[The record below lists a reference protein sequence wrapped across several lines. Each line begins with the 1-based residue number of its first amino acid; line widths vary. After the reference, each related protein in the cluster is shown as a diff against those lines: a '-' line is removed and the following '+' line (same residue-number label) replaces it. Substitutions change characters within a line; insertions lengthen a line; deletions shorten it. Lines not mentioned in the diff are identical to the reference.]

1 MRARSAE
8 QANPR
13 SGLMQSS
20 LLGAYLTYITLSA
33 LTSEPTT
40 ADFSCSTIDS
50 TSAFGNALFYIG
62 FILTFVALFMAA
74 FSAGSMTDPGLNQD
88 SAVDEDVCLPRRM
101 LGGKG
106 SGGTRKH

>member
-1 MRARSAE
+1 
-8 QANPR
+8 
-13 SGLMQSS
+13 MQSS

-74 FSAGSMTDPGLNQD
+74 FSAGSMTDPGLNEETLTTGTA
-88 SAVDEDVCLPRRM
+88 SPFFFCAVCVCSTPKRTKRRA
-101 LGGKG
+101 
-106 SGGTRKH
+106 SGTGTGCTTSL